1 MCQIEMDLQ
10 SIRSKNAR
18 RAFQVATHAL
28 TEAGVAHRLHKSA
41 RGVPLLVLAGSPG
54 SDDFVSACWFGRS
67 RVWRVFSPHPQGFPF
82 QKRRDA
88 ATPSELVEV
97 ARSVSCPYCSG

>member
-1 MCQIEMDLQ
+1 MDVERLCQLDLDLQ

-18 RAFQVATHAL
+18 RAFRVAAHAL
-28 TEAGVAHRLHKSA
+28 TEAGVDYRLHKSE

-54 SDDFVSACWFGRS
+54 SGDFVSACWFGRS

-97 ARSVSCPYCSG
+97 ARSVLS